1 MDRLVDTYTHGLA
14 FPLFLLCY
22 FLSPALSL
30 AHWCLSKWLTDVFKG
45 LNQMKD
51 LNFIY
56 NHLSFSSCK
65 LHLWYMWRVLGR
77 KLNHESWLSPLY
89 WSLKFWQNCVYISLY
104 LPAFDIRRNR
114 KKNPTFLILRQQ
126 TNKPTSL
133 SRKTQAGGF
142 LEIGSVSFASSLSSQ
157 GYDDVV
163 SKVHG
168 KSVQAEL
175 CQDA

>member
-65 LHLWYMWRVLGR
+65 LHLWYVWRVLGR

-114 KKNPTFLILRQQ
+114 KKKPHLFNPETTNKQ
-126 TNKPTSL
+126 TNQPFQKNTGRWVSGNRQCLICIITEQPGL
-133 SRKTQAGGF
+133 WWCGF
-142 LEIGSVSFASSLSSQ
+142 QGSW
-157 GYDDVV
+157 
-163 SKVHG
+163 
-168 KSVQAEL
+168 
-175 CQDA
+175 